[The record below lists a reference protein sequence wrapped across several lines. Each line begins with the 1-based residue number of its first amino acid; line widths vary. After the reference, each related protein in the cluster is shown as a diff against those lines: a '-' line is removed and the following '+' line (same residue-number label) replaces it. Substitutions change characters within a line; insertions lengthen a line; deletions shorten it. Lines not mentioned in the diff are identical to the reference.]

1 MEICGY
7 WPGDFN
13 VVKNMREKWG
23 REKLNNYELEF
34 SDCAN
39 KVEVIDLA
47 FSGCF
52 FTWNNKREGEEFVAR
67 KLDKVMSNE
76 VWLERY
82 GKTEVEFLEGGISHH
97 SPAVISVGKLQGF
110 GPKPFK
116 FFGFLDWVA
125 EGWNLRMERVPLFK
139 LYAIVT
145 YQKKN
150 VVCHC

>member
-13 VVKNMREKWG
+13 VLKNMREKWG

-52 FTWNNKREGEEFVAR
+52 FTWNNKRGE
-67 KLDKVMSNE
+67 
-76 VWLERY
+76 
-82 GKTEVEFLEGGISHH
+82 
-97 SPAVISVGKLQGF
+97 
-110 GPKPFK
+110 
-116 FFGFLDWVA
+116 
-125 EGWNLRMERVPLFK
+125 
-139 LYAIVT
+139 
-145 YQKKN
+145 
-150 VVCHC
+150 